1 MKSDTQLQK
10 DVLDE
15 LKWEPTVSEKEIGV
29 SVKDGVVT
37 LSGYVQSFAQKRAA
51 EHAVAR
57 VAGVRA
63 VAEDIQVKLPT
74 SSQRSDTEI
83 AHAAINALKW
93 DIEVP
98 DELIKTKVE
107 NGWITLE
114 GAVEFF
120 YHKNAAERCVRFL
133 NGVKGV
139 TNLISV
145 KPAVVTTKV
154 NQNIEAALKR
164 RAEMDAAKIKVET
177 TDGKVTLKGSVHSW
191 LELKEAE
198 SAAWGT
204 PGVWAVDDRLA
215 VVP

>member
-15 LKWEPTVSEKEIGV
+15 LKWEPTVSDKEIGV

-37 LSGYVQSFAQKRAA
+37 LSGFVQSFAQKLAA
-51 EHAVAR
+51 EQAVAR

-74 SSQRSDTEI
+74 SRQRSDTEI

-93 DIEVP
+93 DTEVP
-98 DELIKTKVE
+98 EEFVKTKVE
-107 NGWITLE
+107 NGWVTLE
-114 GAVEFF
+114 GAVQFF
-120 YHKNAAERCVRFL
+120 YQRNAAERCVRFL

-145 KPAVVTTKV
+145 KPAEMMTRVS
-154 NQNIEAALKR
+154 QNIEAALRR
-164 RAEMDAAKIKVET
+164 RAEMDAAKIRVESI
-177 TDGKVTLKGSVHSW
+177 DGKVTLRGSVHSW
-191 LELKEAE
+191 PELKEAE

>member
-15 LKWEPTVSEKEIGV
+15 LRWEPSVSEKEIAV
-29 SVKDGVVT
+29 AVKDGVVT
-37 LSGYVQSFAQKRAA
+37 LSGNVQTFAQKRAA
-51 EHAVAR
+51 EQAVAR

-74 SSQRSDTEI
+74 SRQRSDTEI
-83 AHAAINALKW
+83 AHAVINALKW
-93 DIEVP
+93 DTEVP

-107 NGWITLE
+107 NGWVTLD
-114 GAVEFF
+114 GTLDFF
-120 YHKNAAERCVRFL
+120 YQKSAAERCVRFL

-139 TNLISV
+139 TNLVSV
-145 KPAVVTTKV
+145 KRGVTTNKV
-154 NQNIEAALKR
+154 TENIEAALKR
-164 RAEMDAAKIKVET
+164 RAEMDAGKIKVDT
-177 TDGKVTLKGSVHSW
+177 IDGKVTLKGSVHSW

-198 SAAWGT
+198 NAAWAT
-204 PGVWAVDDRLA
+204 PGVWSVDDRLA

>member
-15 LKWEPTVSEKEIGV
+15 LSWEPSISEKEIAV
-29 SVKDGVVT
+29 AVKDGVVT
-37 LSGYVQSFAQKRAA
+37 LGGYVQSYAQKRAA

-74 SSQRSDTEI
+74 SRQRSDTEI
-83 AHAAINALKW
+83 AHAVINALKW
-93 DIEVP
+93 DTEVP

-107 NGWITLE
+107 NGWVTLE
-114 GAVEFF
+114 GAIEFF
-120 YHKNAAERCVRFL
+120 YQKSAAERCVRFL

-145 KPAVVTTKV
+145 KPGAATTRV
-154 NQNIEAALKR
+154 SQNIEAALKR
-164 RAEMDAAKIKVET
+164 RAEMDAAKIMVDT
-177 TDGKVTLKGSVHSW
+177 RDGKVTLRGSVHSW
-191 LELKEAE
+191 LELKAAE
-198 SAAWGT
+198 SAAWAT
-204 PGVWAVDDRLA
+204 PGVWSVEDRLA

>member
-1 MKSDTQLQK
+1 MKSDIQLQN

-74 SSQRSDTEI
+74 SRQRSDTEI

-93 DIEVP
+93 DTEVP

-114 GAVEFF
+114 GAVPFF
-120 YHKNAAERCVRFL
+120 YQKNAAERCVRFL

-139 TNLISV
+139 TNLMTV
-145 KPAVVTTKV
+145 KPAEVMTKV
-154 NQNIEAALKR
+154 TQNIEAALKR
-164 RAEMDAAKIKVET
+164 RAEMDAGKIKVET
-177 TDGKVTLKGSVHSW
+177 ADGKVTLKGSVHSW

-204 PGVWAVDDRLA
+204 PGVWSVDDRLA